1 MPHYEFFCH
10 GCKKAFS
17 KILTRR
23 ARGVISPP
31 RFFLPVIKR
40 KHFSS
45 TQAQPSSKMNPTT
58 NARMGAL
65 LGERTSGDA
74 REETLCFHLDA
85 DGSSWLFHRRA
96 TTSCVKTDSCTAK
109 DGPVSDIGFSPVE
122 QQS

>member
-1 MPHYEFFCH
+1 MS
-10 GCKKAFS
+10 KK
-17 KILTRR
+17 KDTTRR

-65 LGERTSGDA
+65 LFGTNKRYAEANPQSRVKRLSTIPTGHLNPARKFDFADVLSFGDIYEV
-74 REETLCFHLDA
+74 RLNC
-85 DGSSWLFHRRA
+85 
-96 TTSCVKTDSCTAK
+96 
-109 DGPVSDIGFSPVE
+109 
-122 QQS
+122 